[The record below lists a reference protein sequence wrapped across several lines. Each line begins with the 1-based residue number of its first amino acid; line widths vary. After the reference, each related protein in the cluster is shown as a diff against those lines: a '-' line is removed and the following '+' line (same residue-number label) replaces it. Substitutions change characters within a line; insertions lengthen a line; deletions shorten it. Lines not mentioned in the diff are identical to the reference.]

1 VELWSIILQI
11 WAVLYGLF
19 MNKIL
24 LFIQFVIV
32 QLLCGLDDTQ
42 SKHTGQKWR
51 KVDSTNLGCAL
62 LLVPLDIRPKIQNCT
77 CALHYAVVVEVLC
90 VVGTFLATRYCYHV
104 PCD

>member
-1 VELWSIILQI
+1 MKLWSIILQI

-42 SKHTGQKWR
+42 SKPTGQKWR
-51 KVDSTNLGCAL
+51 NVDPTN

-77 CALHYAVVVEVLC
+77 CALHYAVIVEVLC
-90 VVGTFLATRYCYHV
+90 VVGTFLATLWLSCAM
-104 PCD
+104 